1 MVQQRIRDYY
11 VHMNNDLYEYYLLF
25 TFIPILGIFLYRHIH
40 KQSSM
45 FILMLMSMFMII
57 LMTIIININIIE
69 QMYVSMLKVSIIIVS
84 RIHLH
89 QSLY

>member
-1 MVQQRIRDYY
+1 MMGQQRIRDYY
-11 VHMNNDLYEYYLLF
+11 VHMNNDLYECYLLF

-45 FILMLMSMFMII
+45 FILMLMSMFMSMII

-69 QMYVSMLKVSIIIVS
+69 QMYVC
-84 RIHLH
+84 
-89 QSLY
+89 